1 MLQIF
6 NCIILT
12 ISLSEIWRRF
22 LHHFE
27 NGHLRPLF
35 CLSSVFVQQ
44 IYYKVSIWYLG
55 LAFKLTRSKSRVS
68 LYYKRAHPCFSLY
81 CAMAGRFNL
90 TVSSI
95 SFANIVPK
103 CRAMAFPFIL
113 SIVASLV
120 RVSPNKWT
128 KYGPEFFYMCS
139 SLKRNFSFFVSL
151 STANW
156 RSSSSLWTAKSP
168 PITIPITG
176 NITSRALLTSFPSK
190 ESSGLLPVQLLL
202 LLLHDWNG
210 DREQSVT
217 AKRTEADRE
226 TETER
231 EELQTEAP
239 LLPYSVC

>member
-120 RVSPNKWT
+120 RVSLNKGT
-128 KYGPEFFYMCS
+128 KYGPDFFTCARRS
-139 SLKRNFSFFVSL
+139 REISAFLCL
-151 STANW
+151 SRLQIDA
-156 RSSSSLWTAKSP
+156 AAAAACEQQKVPPSP
-168 PITIPITG
+168 SPSPA
-176 NITSRALLTSFPSK
+176 TSRVARYWRVSPQKRAQVFCQ
-190 ESSGLLPVQLLL
+190 SSCCCYYCM
-202 LLLHDWNG
+202 
-210 DREQSVT
+210 
-217 AKRTEADRE
+217 
-226 TETER
+226 TER
-231 EELQTEAP
+231 G
-239 LLPYSVC
+239 

>member
-1 MLQIF
+1 M
-6 NCIILT
+6 LT
-12 ISLSEIWRRF
+12 ISLSEIWIRF

-217 AKRTEADRE
+217 AKRTEAHR
-226 TETER
+226 ETER